1 MMDTAYQSYKI
12 LSAIGKSPFEGD
24 NEVGGEETDSVVTR
38 FTLRFFGI
46 VAIAAIASG
55 GEKKWRRMMMG
66 SSILE
71 SFVR

>member
-1 MMDTAYQSYKI
+1 
-12 LSAIGKSPFEGD
+12 
-24 NEVGGEETDSVVTR
+24 
-38 FTLRFFGI
+38 LRFFGI